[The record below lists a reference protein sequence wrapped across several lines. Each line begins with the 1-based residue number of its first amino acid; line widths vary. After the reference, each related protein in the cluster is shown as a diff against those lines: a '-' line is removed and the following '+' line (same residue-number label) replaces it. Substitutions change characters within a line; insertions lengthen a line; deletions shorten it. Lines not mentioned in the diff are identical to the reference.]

1 MVFWFSGAALAKAKD
16 ETLRGPPP
24 EATASCRPQED
35 QASPLN
41 LNLGQAPVQ
50 DQPQPYS
57 ALAKAKVDPAQRPGQ
72 AKDATLRDPPPEAT
86 ASCRP
91 QEDQA
96 SPLNLNLGQAPVQD
110 QPQPASAQAKAKV
123 DPAQRPGQAKD
134 EPLRGPPPEAT
145 ASCRPQEDQAS
156 PLNLNLNLG
165 QAPVQDQPQPAS
177 ALAKPLQSSNALDK
191 SLISYFES

>member
-1 MVFWFSGAALAKAKD
+1 MFWFSW
-16 ETLRGPPP
+16 RWYF
-24 EATASCRPQED
+24 
-35 QASPLN
+35 
-41 LNLGQAPVQ
+41 NLGSFIL
-50 DQPQPYS
+50 YS
-57 ALAKAKVDPAQRPGQ
+57 GVLVFLALPLLRLRLARGCAQ
-72 AKDATLRDPPPEAT
+72 
-86 ASCRP
+86 
-91 QEDQA
+91 
-96 SPLNLNLGQAPVQD
+96 
-110 QPQPASAQAKAKV
+110 
-123 DPAQRPGQAKD
+123 PGQAKD

>member
-1 MVFWFSGAALAKAKD
+1 MIWCFGDLVFWFSGAALAKAKD

-50 DQPQPYS
+50 DQPQP
-57 ALAKAKVDPAQRPGQ
+57 
-72 AKDATLRDPPPEAT
+72 
-86 ASCRP
+86 
-91 QEDQA
+91 
-96 SPLNLNLGQAPVQD
+96 
-110 QPQPASAQAKAKV
+110 
-123 DPAQRPGQAKD
+123 
-134 EPLRGPPPEAT
+134 
-145 ASCRPQEDQAS
+145 
-156 PLNLNLNLG
+156 
-165 QAPVQDQPQPAS
+165 AS